1 MIKVQYGRLLIIPIT
16 LWTFRFLYTTT
27 VTIQHMSVY
36 QDRGTG
42 NQCAP
47 IACSCSSPHAATL
60 LSFGRTP
67 AQVREWQMEEWATQV
82 NQATEQALLNE
93 SLRAFPSFTG
103 VCI

>member
-1 MIKVQYGRLLIIPIT
+1 MLLLLVLVPVHT
-16 LWTFRFLYTTT
+16 L
-27 VTIQHMSVY
+27 
-36 QDRGTG
+36 
-42 NQCAP
+42 
-47 IACSCSSPHAATL
+47 AATL
-60 LSFGRTP
+60 LSFGWTP